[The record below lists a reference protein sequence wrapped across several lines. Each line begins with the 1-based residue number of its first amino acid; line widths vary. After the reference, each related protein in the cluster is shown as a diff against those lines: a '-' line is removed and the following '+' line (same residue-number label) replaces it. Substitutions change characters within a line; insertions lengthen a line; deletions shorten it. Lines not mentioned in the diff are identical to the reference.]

1 MVALDAAR
9 GLAVIGMI
17 AVNTGPRGD
26 DELLE
31 MIYRIP
37 YGRASL
43 LFVLLGGIGL
53 SLMTRRSRL
62 QRTPLP
68 GCRWCGGA
76 PCCSWADWRSRS
88 WVTTWP

>member
-1 MVALDAAR
+1 MSTEGTLPSEGPSGLGRHRMVALDAAR

-17 AVNTGPRGD
+17 AINTGPRGD

-31 MIYRIP
+31 MLYRIP

-62 QRTPLP
+62 Q
-68 GCRWCGGA
+68 GA
-76 PCCSWADWRSRS
+76 P
-88 WVTTWP
+88 